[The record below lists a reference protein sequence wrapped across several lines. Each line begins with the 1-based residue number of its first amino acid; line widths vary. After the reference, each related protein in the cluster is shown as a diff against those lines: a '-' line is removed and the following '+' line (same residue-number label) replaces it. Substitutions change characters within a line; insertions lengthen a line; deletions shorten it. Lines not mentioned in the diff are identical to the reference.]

1 MTTHL
6 AGNAQA
12 DPHRSEETDALKPTV
27 SWRDEDLVDLMLR
40 GNRIAFA
47 CIVEKHRRWIYG
59 LCARMLQSRDK
70 ADDTTQ
76 EVFARALEKMPTLS
90 DRAKLVGWLK
100 VIAVNQCLTV
110 IEREKLYDPLGGE
123 EPDVPASLTPE
134 QQMLASEN
142 RKRVVQSIDCLPPRQ
157 QLVFVMKYIE
167 GYTYRQIRGLT
178 GFTDKQVK
186 SYLQN
191 ARRNF
196 ERAWTNRGKTG

>member
-6 AGNAQA
+6 AGNAHA
-12 DPHRSEETDALKPTV
+12 DLPRPEETSALKPTV
-27 SWRDEDLVDLMLR
+27 SWPDEDLVDLVLR

-76 EVFARALEKMPTLS
+76 EVFARALEKMPMLNH
-90 DRAKLVGWLK
+90 RAKLVGWLK

-123 EPDVPASLTPE
+123 EPDRPANLTPE
-134 QQMLASEN
+134 QQVLASEN
-142 RKRVVQSIDCLPPRQ
+142 SRLVGEFIDRLPPNQ
-157 QLVFVMKYIE
+157 QLVFVMKYID
-167 GYTYRQIRGLT
+167 GYTYRQIRQLT
-178 GFTDKQVK
+178 GLSEKQVK

>member
-12 DPHRSEETDALKPTV
+12 EPHRSEETDALKPTV
-27 SWRDEDLVDLMLR
+27 SWRDEDLVELVLR

-59 LCARMLQSRDK
+59 LCARMLQSADR

-76 EVFARALEKMPTLS
+76 EVFARALEKMPMLS
-90 DRAKLVGWLK
+90 DRAKLIGWLK

-123 EPDVPASLTPE
+123 EPEVPAYLTPE